1 MLLVVKD
8 FPTLAKLVFFNVTLQ
23 ISDGATV
30 WAKECRVFFF
40 NKGANALIVP
50 DVGAGGDE

>member
-8 FPTLAKLVFFNVTLQ
+8 LPALTKLVFFDVTLQ

-30 WAKECRVFFF
+30 RTKECRVFLF